1 MNRLANE
8 SSPYLRQHADNP
20 VDWYTWGEEAFTAAK
35 QLDRPVL
42 LSVGY
47 SACHWCHVMA
57 HESFEDEATA
67 KLMNE
72 WFINIKVDREERP
85 DVDAVYMDVV
95 QTMTGQGGWPMT
107 VFLTPDAKPFFAGTY
122 FPKQAFGGHRSFTDI
137 LTAVD
142 DVWRTRRDEL
152 ESQASAATEE
162 LAKRATAFINE
173 TESSSDDVQANG
185 AWWADSF
192 VSQLHASH
200 DKEWGGFGGAPKFP
214 PSMAIEAL
222 LRAGDEQD
230 LAIVTTTLD
239 AMASGGMYDH
249 LGGGFHRYSV
259 DNFWMVPHF
268 EKMLYDQ
275 ALVARAYVH
284 AFQRTGQ
291 ERFRQIAEETI
302 NWVLHDLHSPEGGFH
317 SAVDADSEGEEGLFY
332 IWRPEQLLEAL
343 DGDAT
348 LAAEVESW
356 YGVSK
361 NGNFE
366 GSNILHRPHRG
377 QFARPQNIETARRVL
392 LEARAKRVNPLT
404 DDKVI
409 TEWNA
414 MFISTLAESGAALQN
429 PSWIQEAERAAEFLV
444 SNLRTNSDEW
454 MRSWHRETGART
466 PAFAADYAWLV
477 DMFTRLGEAT
487 GKARWRELAADTA
500 QQMIDR
506 FWDDEHGGLFTNAN
520 DGEHLIVRQKDVFDG
535 AVPSANS
542 AAAVALTRLGL
553 LNDNRDFLAR
563 ADKIVSSISKLL
575 VGHPTAFGHYFTA
588 IDLLAGDA
596 TETVIAGDHPDLLHV
611 AHATYLPRN
620 VLLWGE
626 VDENANWE
634 GKTDGAYVCRN
645 QTCGPVAGT
654 PDELRTQ
661 LNP

>member
-20 VDWYTWGEEAFTAAK
+20 VDWYTWGEEAFAAAK
-35 QLDRPVL
+35 ELDRPIL
-42 LSVGY
+42 LSIGY

-57 HESFEDEATA
+57 HESFEDDETA

-72 WFINIKVDREERP
+72 WFVNIKVDREERP

-95 QTMTGQGGWPMT
+95 QAMTGQGGWPMT
-107 VFLTPDAKPFFAGTY
+107 VFLTPDARPFFAGTY

-142 DVWRTRRDEL
+142 DVWRTRRDEI
-152 ESQASAATEE
+152 EHQASAATAE
-162 LAKRATAFINE
+162 LNNRTTAFVNSGE
-173 TESSSDDVQANG
+173 ASSEDVRTNG
-185 AWWADSF
+185 TWWADSF

-222 LRAGDEQD
+222 LRAGSEQD
-230 LAIVTTTLD
+230 LAVVTTTLD

-249 LGGGFHRYSV
+249 VGGGFHRYSV

-275 ALVARAYVH
+275 ALVARSYVH
-284 AFQRTGQ
+284 AFQRTN
-291 ERFRQIAEETI
+291 EARFRQVATETI
-302 NWVLHDLHSPEGGFH
+302 EWVLRDLQGPEGGFH

-332 IWRPEQLLEAL
+332 IWRPEQILEAL
-343 DGDAT
+343 EGDTA
-348 LAAEVESW
+348 LAAETELW

-366 GSNILHRPHRG
+366 GANILHRPHRG
-377 QFARPQNIETARRVL
+377 QFARPANIESARQRL
-392 LEARAKRVNPLT
+392 LDAREKREAPLT

-414 MFISTLAESGAALQN
+414 MFVSTLAEAATALQN
-429 PSWIQEAERAAEFLV
+429 DHWLECAETAAEFLV
-444 SNLRTNSDEW
+444 ENLRVGGTW
-454 MRSWHRETGART
+454 MRSWHTSTGART

-487 GKARWRELAADTA
+487 GKARWRMLATETA

-506 FWDDEHGGLFTNAN
+506 FWDDENAGVFTNAN
-520 DGEHLIVRQKDVFDG
+520 DGEHLIVRQKDIFDG

-542 AAAVALTRLGL
+542 AAALSLTRLGL
-553 LNDNRDFLAR
+553 LNDNRDFLDR
-563 ADKIVSSISKLL
+563 AEKIVSSIAKVL
-575 VGHPTAFGHYFTA
+575 VGHPTAFGHYFGT
-588 IDLLAGDA
+588 IDLLSGNA
-596 TETVIAGDHPDLLHV
+596 TETVIAGDNGELLRT
-611 AHATYLPRN
+611 AQTQYLPLN

-626 VDENANWE
+626 VDDNVNWE
-634 GKTDGAYVCRN
+634 GKTNGAYVCRN
-645 QTCGPVAGT
+645 QTCGAVALT
-654 PDELRTQ
+654 TEDFLSQ
-661 LNP
+661 LKP